1 MKWRVPNSFLS
12 IIIMLLVHQYHSR
25 VVHRLELPN
34 HTKWQLINIP
44 KRFIAMYYKNGAAK
58 YISNRRHHSDTIIL
72 KGLIIE
78 TYFLVRVP

>member
-34 HTKWQLINIP
+34 HTKWPLINIP
-44 KRFIAMYYKNGAAK
+44 KRFIAMYYNNGAA

>member
-1 MKWRVPNSFLS
+1 
-12 IIIMLLVHQYHSR
+12 
-25 VVHRLELPN
+25 
-34 HTKWQLINIP
+34 
-44 KRFIAMYYKNGAAK
+44 MYYNNGAA